1 MIISGEN
8 DNDNFNRMMATSE
21 LQSTWSLKGVR
32 CLEAPRARV
41 DSL

>member
-1 MIISGEN
+1 MIISSEN

-21 LQSTWSLKGVR
+21 LQSTWALKGVK
-32 CLEAPRARV
+32 CLEAPLVRV